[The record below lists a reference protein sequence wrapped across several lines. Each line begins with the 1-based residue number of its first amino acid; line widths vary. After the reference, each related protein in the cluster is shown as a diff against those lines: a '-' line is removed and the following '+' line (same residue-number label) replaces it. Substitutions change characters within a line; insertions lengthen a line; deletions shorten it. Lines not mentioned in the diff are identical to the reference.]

1 MAHRHDTFVKA
12 QEKPPKFMPH
22 FARLLRLRS
31 PRFILV
37 ATLSVVLCATVSFTG
52 GRAQDHEQERETSRL
67 LAILFDSGRLVVGMN
82 QELIND
88 VSKGDKGF
96 TPDVFEK
103 QVRAV
108 FEQRTGINLSDSN
121 GKIPAIA
128 RPLLDRLVDDSKRTI
143 AGYQTPINIPGI
155 RYKGLI
161 PATFGTETATRFST
175 WSGIYLRQIAP
186 ERFLRNK
193 KNQPDKYEAD
203 VLKALAEQVSTS
215 GESRPNWGVTDGGKT
230 LRLVLPLYYSKACL
244 DCHGEPKGE
253 RDISG
258 YPREGG
264 KEGEL
269 GGAISVKLPIK

>member
-1 MAHRHDTFVKA
+1 
-12 QEKPPKFMPH
+12 MPH
-22 FARLLRLRS
+22 YPTPFRFRS
-31 PRFILV
+31 ARFIVV
-37 ATLSVVLCATVSFTG
+37 AMLSIMMCAALPFTL

-67 LAILFDSGRLVVGMN
+67 LAILFDSGRVVVGMN

-96 TPDVFEK
+96 TPDVFET
-103 QVRAV
+103 QLRAV
-108 FEQRTGINLSDSN
+108 FEQRTGISLSDSN

-128 RPLLDRLVDDSKRTI
+128 RPLLDRLVDESKRTI

-161 PATFGTETATRFST
+161 PATFGTETAARFST

-203 VLKALAEQVSTS
+203 VLKALAEQASTS
-215 GESRPNWGVTDGGKT
+215 GESRPNWDVTDSGKT
-230 LRLVLPLYYSKACL
+230 LRFVLPLYYSKACL
-244 DCHGEPKGE
+244 DCHGEPKGV

>member
-1 MAHRHDTFVKA
+1 MPEPKIPINSSIAGILVLLSLALTYAFGQA
-12 QEKPPKFMPH
+12 QEYEH
-22 FARLLRLRS
+22 A
-31 PRFILV
+31 
-37 ATLSVVLCATVSFTG
+37 
-52 GRAQDHEQERETSRL
+52 RETSRL

-103 QVRAV
+103 QLRAV

-121 GKIPAIA
+121 GQIPAIA
-128 RPLLDRLVDDSKRTI
+128 RPLLDRLVDESKRTI

-161 PATFGTETATRFST
+161 PATFGTETAARFST

-193 KNQPDKYEAD
+193 KNQPDKYEAG
-203 VLKALAEQVSTS
+203 VLKALAEQASTS
-215 GESRPNWGVTDGGKT
+215 GESRPNWEVTDDGKT

-244 DCHGEPKGE
+244 DCHGEPKGQ

>member
-1 MAHRHDTFVKA
+1 MPYFV
-12 QEKPPKFMPH
+12 
-22 FARLLRLRS
+22 RLLRSRS

-37 ATLSVVLCATVSFTG
+37 AMLSVVICAALSHTW

-67 LAILFDSGRLVVGMN
+67 LAILFDSGRVVVGMN

-88 VSKGDKGF
+88 ASKGDKGF

-103 QVRAV
+103 QLRAV

-121 GKIPAIA
+121 GKIPDIA
-128 RPLLDRLVDDSKRTI
+128 RPLLDRLLEESKKTIDS
-143 AGYQTPINIPGI
+143 YQTPINISGL

-161 PATFGTETATRFST
+161 PATFGTETASRFQS

-193 KNQPDKYEAD
+193 KNQPDKYEAE
-203 VLKALAEQVSTS
+203 VLKALAEQASTS
-215 GESRPNWGVTDGGKT
+215 GESRPNWDVTDSGKT

-244 DCHGEPKGE
+244 DCHGEPKGV

>member
-1 MAHRHDTFVKA
+1 
-12 QEKPPKFMPH
+12 MPH
-22 FARLLRLRS
+22 LTRVPTPL
-31 PRFILV
+31 PVRFMLMAV
-37 ATLSVVLCATVSFTG
+37 LSVVISVALPSTWGS
-52 GRAQDHEQERETSRL
+52 AQDHEQEREASRL

-88 VSKGDKGF
+88 ASKGDKGF
-96 TPDVFEK
+96 TPAVFEK
-103 QVRAV
+103 QVLAV
-108 FEQRTGINLSDSN
+108 FEQRTGVSLSNSN
-121 GKIPAIA
+121 DKIPAIA
-128 RPLLDRLVDDSKRTI
+128 RPLLDRLLEESKKTIDS
-143 AGYQTPINIPGI
+143 YQTPINIPGI

-161 PATFGTETATRFST
+161 PATFGTETASRFQS

-203 VLKALAEQVSTS
+203 VLKALAEQASTS
-215 GESRPNWGVTDGGKT
+215 GESQPNWEVTDGGTT
-230 LRLVLPLYYSKACL
+230 LRFVLPLYYSKACL
-244 DCHGEPKGE
+244 VCHGEPKGQ